1 MLVRGAGVSKTIP
14 AKFQTYLAY
23 GRPLLAC
30 SNGEVSQIVRRNNL
44 GLSCTSGN
52 ANRLYRN
59 IMLIKKMNLKKYNQ
73 ICQNCFNIYRD
84 RYLITKKNKELIN
97 IFENCIKS
105 FKGQKC

>member
-1 MLVRGAGVSKTIP
+1 MALEFQKTIP

-30 SNGEVSQIVRRNNL
+30 SNGEVSQIVKRNNL
-44 GLSCTSGN
+44 GLCCNSEN
-52 ANRLYRN
+52 ANRLYQN
-59 IMLIKKMNLKKYNQ
+59 IMLLKKMNLKMYNQ
-73 ICQNCFNIYRD
+73 ICQNCFNIYKD

-97 IFENCIKS
+97 IFKNCIKG